1 MPTFTINDP
10 ALPPSLHGPVLVDGS
25 GRLRFWA
32 AVASFES
39 HGDLTPSTVAMR
51 LSAIERLYVY
61 AEGLW
66 PRDSLDAIIARQDLK
81 RVHDLLHGFFSLLR
95 NSGLRSGR
103 PSVDAIGA
111 FFSGR
116 LDPPADDT
124 TPATPPDRK
133 GA

>member
-1 MPTFTINDP
+1 MPAFTVNDP

-66 PRDSLDAIIARQDLK
+66 PRDSLDAIIARAPSPEADG
-81 RVHDLLHGFFSLLR
+81 RMWWRCTVCETTFTFDRSCPG
-95 NSGLRSGR
+95 SGGGSRSRG
-103 PSVDAIGA
+103 
-111 FFSGR
+111 
-116 LDPPADDT
+116 T
-124 TPATPPDRK
+124 
-133 GA
+133 